1 MFGES
6 TLYWIWL
13 ARACGVASKCFV
25 RLIERFGDPFEV
37 YSLDESEIEYIEGI
51 GQQLKVKL
59 CDKNL
64 EESYSV
70 IKFCKKNKVDIISY
84 ADKRYPSRLKQLEDP
99 PAVLFCRGRM
109 PDFND
114 RLCVAVVGTRKMSE
128 YGKQTAYKI
137 AYELAAANVVVV
149 SGMALGIDGVAA
161 GGALAAE
168 GETVAVLGSGID
180 VIYPREHDVL
190 CSEIVRSG
198 AVITEF
204 MPSTPP
210 DKYNF
215 PIRNRIISGL
225 CQGTLVVEGDRRS
238 GALITARAAIKQGR
252 EVFALP
258 GKVDESNSEG
268 PNELIR
274 DGANVVL
281 SADDITNHYDFL
293 YHDVIHYRGLKK
305 AKDRSQLD
313 YQLIS
318 DLCICSKSYKKSEFS
333 AREEN
338 ETELYKIADVPLKDS
353 LNQTDNKEQENE
365 LLAGLDDGAKR
376 IFSQMPIETAVS
388 PDSLVEEGF
397 DVGDVITSLTML
409 ELCGL
414 VTSLPGGLY
423 MRK

>member
-1 MFGES
+1 MIGEN
-6 TLYWIWL
+6 TLYWVWL
-13 ARACGVASKCFV
+13 ARACGVASKDFV
-25 RLIERFGDPFEV
+25 RLIERFGDPFEI
-37 YSLDESEIEYIEGI
+37 YSLDESEIDYIEGI
-51 GQQLKVKL
+51 GAQLKTKL
-59 CDKNL
+59 CNKSL
-64 EESYSV
+64 EDSYSV

-84 ADKRYPSRLKQLEDP
+84 ADKRYPSRLRQLEDP
-99 PAVLFCRGRM
+99 PAVLFCRGKL
-109 PDFND
+109 PDLD
-114 RLCVAVVGTRKMSE
+114 RKLCVAVVGTRKMSE
-128 YGKQTAYKI
+128 YGKHTAYKI

-161 GGALAAE
+161 SATLAAD
-168 GETVAVLGSGID
+168 GDTVAVLGSGID
-180 VIYPREHDVL
+180 VIYPPKHRAL
-190 CSEIVRSG
+190 CEEIVRSG

-210 DKYNF
+210 EKCNF

-225 CQGTLVVEGDRRS
+225 CQGTIVVEGVHRS

-274 DGANVVL
+274 DGANVLL
-281 SADDITNHYDFL
+281 SVEDVTNHYDFL
-293 YHDVIHYRGLKK
+293 YHDVINYRGLRK
-305 AKDRSQLD
+305 AKKHSQIDHEFLEE
-313 YQLIS
+313 LGVC
-318 DLCICSKSYKKSEFS
+318 LRTYKKGEFS
-333 AREEN
+333 EEEPPEKHMALN
-338 ETELYKIADVPLKDS
+338 EPLVDS
-353 LNQTDNKEQENE
+353 SSENDNGEQKNE
-365 LLAGLDDGAKR
+365 LLAGLDEGTKKVFA
-376 IFSQMPIETAVS
+376 QMPIDMAVS
-388 PDSLVEEGF
+388 PDALVEEGF